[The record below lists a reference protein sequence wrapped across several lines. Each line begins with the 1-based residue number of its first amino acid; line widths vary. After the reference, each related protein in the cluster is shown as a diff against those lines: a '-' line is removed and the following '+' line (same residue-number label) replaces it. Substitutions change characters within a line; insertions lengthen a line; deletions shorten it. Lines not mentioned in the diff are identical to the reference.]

1 MRPVHKTR
9 NILPDG
15 EIIGLYWARDERAI
29 ACTADKYEKLLFHIA
44 NNVLTDRADCEE
56 CLNDTYL
63 GIWNAIPPQRPA
75 VFPAFIS
82 KIMRNIATDRYKHR
96 MRSKRVPNALTV
108 SLEEIGDT
116 LSLGDTVDD
125 ERNAREIGDLINS
138 YLKTL
143 NDRQRYIFIGR
154 YYMGDT
160 LETIAAELHVNA
172 STVHREVGRI
182 RQGLKEHLER
192 NGVYV

>member
-1 MRPVHKTR
+1 
-9 NILPDG
+9 
-15 EIIGLYWARDERAI
+15 
-29 ACTADKYEKLLFHIA
+29 
-44 NNVLTDRADCEE
+44 
-56 CLNDTYL
+56 
-63 GIWNAIPPQRPA
+63 
-75 VFPAFIS
+75 
-82 KIMRNIATDRYKHR
+82 MRNIATDRYKHR
-96 MRSKRVPNALTV
+96 MRSKRVPSALTV

>member
-1 MRPVHKTR
+1 MKYTQEGK
-9 NILPDG
+9 LADG
-15 EIIGLYWARDERAI
+15 QIVELYWARDERAI
-29 ACTADKYEKLLFHIA
+29 EYTADKYEKLLLHIA
-44 NNVLTDRADCEE
+44 HNILDDHEDCEE

-75 VFPAFIS
+75 VFPAFIT
-82 KIMRNIATDRYKHR
+82 KIMRNIATDRYKHH
-96 MRSKRVPNALTV
+96 MRSKRVPSALTV

-116 LSLGDTVDD
+116 FSTGDTVDA
-125 ERNAREIGDLINS
+125 EQGARELGGLING
-138 YLKTL
+138 YLETL

-172 STVHREVGRI
+172 STVHREEGRI
-182 RQGLKEHLER
+182 RQGLKEYLER